1 MNEKSFTDYINEVL
15 SKYDEI
21 IKADVSTKQTQ
32 FECEN
37 ALTQIKALH
46 KEVLIFHKNLKTHEA
61 ELKALKKELKA
72 LKLELEQSLSKDQTN
87 EIL

>member
-15 SKYDEI
+15 AKYDEI
-21 IKADVSTKQTQ
+21 IKADVSAKQHEW
-32 FECEN
+32 ECKN

-46 KEVLIFHKNLKTHEA
+46 KEVLIFHQNIKTHEA
-61 ELKALKKELKA
+61 ELKALKTELKA
-72 LKLELEQSLSKDQTN
+72 LKLELEQSLSKNQVS

>member
-21 IKADVSTKQTQ
+21 IKADVSSKQYAW
-32 FECEN
+32 ECKN

-46 KEVLIFHKNLKTHEA
+46 KEVLIFHQSIKTHESD
-61 ELKALKKELKA
+61 LKALKTELKA
-72 LKLELEQSLSKDQTN
+72 LKLELEQSLGKNKTEQ
-87 EIL
+87 IL